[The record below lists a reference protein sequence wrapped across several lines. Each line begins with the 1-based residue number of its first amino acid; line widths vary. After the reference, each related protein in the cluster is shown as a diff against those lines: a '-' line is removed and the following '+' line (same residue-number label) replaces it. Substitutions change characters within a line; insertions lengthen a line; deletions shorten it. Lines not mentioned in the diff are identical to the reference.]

1 MEFLNKNAKIYNIS
15 SEEDLS
21 KTTHLC
27 ISAHQD
33 DVEIMAYSQIFECYN
48 SKDKF
53 FTAVNTTNGSG
64 SPRTGEFKDYTDEE
78 MVQTR
83 IQEQILAAKI
93 GNYHSLIMMMYPSKD
108 IKDFGNRNPVE
119 DLKKIILETKPDVIL
134 THNLMDK
141 HSTHV
146 ATCIKVIEALREL
159 KDVYRPKQ
167 VIGLEVWRSLDWLSI
182 KDKLCFDTSFNKQ
195 LENDVLAVFKSQIAG
210 GKRYDL
216 ATIGRRLA
224 NATFFESH
232 NTDQMESM
240 NYGLDLT
247 EFVYSD
253 KNYKDFVNEKLD
265 NFKKEVV
272 NLLESLI

>member
-265 NFKKEVV
+265 NFKNEVV
-272 NLLESLI
+272 DLLESLI